1 MNALLDINVV
11 LDVFLNRE
19 EFLPDSAA
27 VLLAN
32 HEKRLVGHLSA
43 ATLPTV
49 YYIVRRN
56 ADRERARAV
65 VIECLNS
72 FAIVAVG
79 RSTAELA
86 CTFDGRDFEDNLQM
100 AAAVEGR
107 LDVII
112 SRDPAGYPNSP
123 LPVFLPGQAVAE
135 LAKRAE
141 SDG

>member
-27 VLLAN
+27 VFLAN

-56 ADRERARAV
+56 ADRERARTV
-65 VIECLNS
+65 VVECLNS
-72 FAIVAVG
+72 FAVVAVG

-86 CTFDGRDFEDNLQM
+86 CTFDGRDFEDNLQL

-107 LDVII
+107 LDAII
-112 SRDPAGYPNSP
+112 TRDPAGFPNSP

-135 LAKRAE
+135 LAKRAQ